1 MGCGNVGTMEKENY
15 NNQVSELDN
24 KEIKIPDNKLKI
36 NTAEIKKTDNP
47 KRKKM
52 KEKMKKEMKEYQKL
66 IQRKRKNLNK
76 NGEYDDTSESED
88 SRLKYAKG
96 KNFAKKRK
104 KLTPE
109 EIEDGIKQDEKEE
122 EKRKNRKAYFSPIQ
136 KELPFK
142 HKESEGSYDPITS
155 KQYSF
160 GYENEIYKGINYG
173 KPIRFYNQTWLTYD
187 APVEP
192 NSYGPRVQIPPGW
205 RIPTLDDYKN
215 LFKYIGDNEKIKKFL
230 TNERLLNM
238 KNEYLYITSDKV
250 FPDDNNA
257 YNSKA
262 WTYFCIGFNFY
273 DEVEYPGIEPL
284 DNPNKQKKII
294 SIQND
299 DNNNNIINTNTN
311 NLNEENKNEE
321 YDDAIISGDEDD
333 FIKQMNKQL
342 NKNREDY
349 RPINEDDLRKKNRL
363 YTPNFKSY
371 SSLKIDED
379 EKRNKN
385 FNEAKKNE
393 NEDNE
398 EEKKYLKRKK

>member
-1 MGCGNVGTMEKENY
+1 MGCGHIGTNEKENY
-15 NNQVSELDN
+15 NNQITEPN
-24 KEIKIPDNKLKI
+24 NMEIKIPNNKLK
-36 NTAEIKKTDNP
+36 
-47 KRKKM
+47 
-52 KEKMKKEMKEYQKL
+52 
-66 IQRKRKNLNK
+66 KN
-76 NGEYDDTSESED
+76 TSESKD
-88 SRLKYAKG
+88 SLLNYEKG
-96 KNFAKKRK
+96 KNFAKLRK

-109 EIEDGIKQDEKEE
+109 EIEDEIKQDEKEK

-215 LFKYIGDNEKIKKFL
+215 LFKYIDNEKIKKFL

-250 FPDDNNA
+250 FPDDNNDA
-257 YNSKA
+257 YNSKT

-284 DNPNKQKKII
+284 DNPNEQKKSN
-294 SIQND
+294 SIKN
-299 DNNNNIINTNTN
+299 DNNNNINNTNIN
-311 NLNEENKNEE
+311 NLNEKKKNEE
-321 YDDAIISGDEDD
+321 HDDAI
-333 FIKQMNKQL
+333 
-342 NKNREDY
+342 
-349 RPINEDDLRKKNRL
+349 
-363 YTPNFKSY
+363 
-371 SSLKIDED
+371 
-379 EKRNKN
+379 
-385 FNEAKKNE
+385 
-393 NEDNE
+393 
-398 EEKKYLKRKK
+398 